1 MIEVQ
6 VNKWKKL
13 HHKCTV
19 LDSTIIKTTFVNCWK
34 VNTQCQV
41 HVLGNDDVFLKQLL
55 SLHKNNDSNEEVSS
69 KNVTRWVPV
78 ASTMPVYVTI
88 MEQTKKNDTNSFENT
103 SNNSRHVSE
112 TPFFSMERN
121 RKGIKILKVS
131 SGNISLLSSS
141 HNFDNNRLDDYD
153 HDNNQEDDILHFMFV
168 DKTKR
173 HEMFAKWLIETYG
186 VEFLSSGSGVLD
198 VAGGKGE
205 LCDSLVALTKD
216 NNPISTIL
224 LDPNPR
230 IESSTT
236 TISKV
241 IPEPLSNEN
250 IPTLLQHSQ
259 YGSWIRNCSILVG
272 MHPDQA
278 TEAIID
284 LASVGIHKPFAV
296 VPCCV
301 MPKLFPNRKYP
312 TTKQGSES
320 STVRSY
326 NRFCDYLLQ
335 KGDFHQHNLSFIGR
349 NKVIYSLPK

>member
-6 VNKWKKL
+6 VQKWKKL
-13 HHKCTV
+13 HHKCIV
-19 LDSTIIKTTFVNCWK
+19 LDSIIIKSSFTNCWK

-55 SLHKNNDSNEEVSS
+55 SLHKNDDSNEVSS

-78 ASTMPVYVTI
+78 ASTMPVFVEI
-88 MEQTKKNDTNSFENT
+88 MERTKNEVNDSFEN
-103 SNNSRHVSE
+103 SHNVIE
-112 TPFFSMERN
+112 KPFFSMERN

-131 SGNISLLSSS
+131 SDNIFSLSSSSS
-141 HNFDNNRLDDYD
+141 HNSDNNLLDDND
-153 HDNNQEDDILHFMFV
+153 NQEDDILHFMFV

-205 LCDSLVALTKD
+205 LGESLAALTKD
-216 NNPISTIL
+216 SKSISTIL

-230 IESSTT
+230 IDSNTT

-241 IPEPLSNEN
+241 IPEPLSNES

-259 YGSWIRNCSILVG
+259 YGPWIRNCSILVG

-284 LASVGIHKPFAV
+284 LATLGIHKPFAV

-301 MPKLFPNRKYP
+301 MPKLFPNRKFP

-326 NRFCDYLLQ
+326 NRFCEYLLQ
-335 KGDFHQHNLSFIGR
+335 KGAFQQHNLSFIGR
-349 NKVIYSLPK
+349 NKVIYLLTK